1 MCVSNF
7 IRPDF
12 TQNTVVVGVKR
23 VLNVV
28 GSVNIQV
35 LFKLQ
40 LFVDVKEE
48 DMARC
53 FFSRRYVEVNEENK
67 ENYPVC
73 VLCCGQHHREEMDF
87 LIYICLCKNCIKK
100 MEPICRH
107 CVTTNEIFVHLCYC
121 MNYHRYD
128 LTQFIW

>member
-1 MCVSNF
+1 MCFSNF

-40 LFVDVKEE
+40 LFVD
-48 DMARC
+48 
-53 FFSRRYVEVNEENK
+53 NK

-121 MNYHRYD
+121 MNSHRYD